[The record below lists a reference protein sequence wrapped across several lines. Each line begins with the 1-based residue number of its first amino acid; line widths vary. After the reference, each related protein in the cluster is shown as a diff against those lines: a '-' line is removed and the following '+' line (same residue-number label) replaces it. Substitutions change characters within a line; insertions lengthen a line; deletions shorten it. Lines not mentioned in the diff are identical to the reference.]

1 MAKER
6 ITKMAKAGNNSR
18 KGEEVGGA
26 RKGRKNRIKNTIQI
40 KDWIQSPGI
49 STR

>member
-18 KGEEVGGA
+18 KGEEVRGA
-26 RKGRKNRIKNTIQI
+26 KGKEGKIE
-40 KDWIQSPGI
+40 
-49 STR
+49 